1 MLNFLTLED
10 PLAPCSRNYGLHTY
24 NTFHFHG
31 IINPYIKLL
40 IFADWVLKTEQ
51 SVIGDSLSYLD
62 MMERTN
68 MEENRRA
75 RERQIMEE
83 GL

>member
-1 MLNFLTLED
+1 MFTLVFL
-10 PLAPCSRNYGLHTY
+10 
-24 NTFHFHG
+24 
-31 IINPYIKLL
+31 
-40 IFADWVLKTEQ
+40 DWVLKTEQ

-62 MMERTN
+62 MMERN
-68 MEENRRA
+68 NVEDHRRA

>member
-1 MLNFLTLED
+1 MESST
-10 PLAPCSRNYGLHTY
+10 R
-24 NTFHFHG
+24 
-31 IINPYIKLL
+31 IKFL

>member
-1 MLNFLTLED
+1 MN
-10 PLAPCSRNYGLHTY
+10 RN
-24 NTFHFHG
+24 N
-31 IINPYIKLL
+31 IIV
-40 IFADWVLKTEQ
+40 DWVLKTEQ
-51 SVIGDSLSYLD
+51 SVVGDSLSYLD

-68 MEENRRA
+68 IEDHRRA